1 MEDLRKRVRI
11 LEIYCAVSVAVFG
24 GFLFTGFAG
33 TKKTFDEV
41 TVERLNVIERNG
53 QLRAVIA
60 NSDRM
65 PDPVID
71 GKSFKA
77 ERPPGLVFYNG
88 IGDECGGLVFGAAT
102 NGRKYGAYG
111 GFTFDQYK
119 QSQAIGLISNDH
131 DGNRQVGLSVWDR
144 SETPLSEI
152 YRRAES
158 IEKIPVGAE
167 KDAARK
173 RLREDDAAPRRVFV
187 GRNPERESTV
197 TLYDA
202 KGTPRIRM
210 VVDAGGHPRLDF
222 LDENGTVTR
231 SLTESVTDAPIKR

>member
-11 LEIYCAVSVAVFG
+11 LELYCVVSVAVFG

-33 TKKTFDEV
+33 AKKTFDEV
-41 TVERLNVIERNG
+41 TVERLNVIEKNG

-88 IGDECGGLVFGAAT
+88 IGDECGGLVFGAAAK
-102 NGRKYGAYG
+102 GQKYGAYG

-119 QSQAIGLISNDH
+119 QSQTIGLVSNDH
-131 DGNRQVGLSVWDR
+131 NGVRQVGLNVWDR

-152 YRRAES
+152 YRRAEI
-158 IEKIPVGAE
+158 IENMPAGPE
-167 KDAARK
+167 RDAARK
-173 RLREDDAAPRRVFV
+173 QLREEDGAPRRVFV
-187 GRNPERESTV
+187 GRNQEREATV
-197 TLYDA
+197 ILHDPN
-202 KGTPRIRM
+202 GRPRLRM
-210 VVDAGGHPRLDF
+210 VVDAAGHPRLDF
-222 LDENGTVTR
+222 LDENGRVTR
-231 SLTESVTDAPIKR
+231 SLTDSAMDAPGKK